1 MWDKILV
8 VDDDIDTR
16 EKFYEIFSS
25 LCYKVTCAPTAE
37 EAFNR
42 LLEERYGIIILDEV
56 MPKIGGF
63 EAAEKIRE
71 FDRETKIVILTEEEP
86 AKDDNRVADLHISR
100 LIKKDFSNHF
110 MVKEIIEILKKVK
123 EQKKPQ
129 LPSDYRSTVLVV
141 DDNPQIRE
149 VLEVFLSRKGHRVI
163 TSSSGEDALMK
174 VKVDKPRV
182 VFLDFRMPGMD
193 GLMVLK
199 AIKKLDSKI
208 DVVMLTSAKDSY
220 IMDEAR
226 RLGASDYLVKP
237 CDLEKVDTVI
247 TSLLVRV

>member
-25 LCYKVTCAPTAE
+25 LCYKVTCTPTAE

-63 EAAEKIRE
+63 EAAQKIRE
-71 FDRETKIVILTEEEP
+71 FDKETKIVILTEEEP
-86 AKDDNRVADLHISR
+86 KDDDRIAELRISR

-110 MVKEIIEILKKVK
+110 MVKEIIEILKEVK

-129 LPSDYRSTVLVV
+129 LTNDYKSTVLVV

-163 TSSSGEDALMK
+163 TSSSGEDAIMK
-174 VKVDKPRV
+174 VKVDKPRL

-208 DVVMLTSAKDSY
+208 DVVMLTSAQDSY
-220 IMDEAR
+220 IMDEAK